1 MNAINGNVIRDEDGN
16 APSISQGYLVATDSD
31 TLDKYSVSDSGD
43 APIYDKETLDS
54 IIGDNVTFEDV
65 KTLVESK

>member
-1 MNAINGNVIRDEDGN
+1 MGKKGLAHTC
-16 APSISQGYLVATDSD
+16 VAVEKQVLERIIKVSD
-31 TLDKYSVSDSGD
+31 TFDKYSVSDSGD